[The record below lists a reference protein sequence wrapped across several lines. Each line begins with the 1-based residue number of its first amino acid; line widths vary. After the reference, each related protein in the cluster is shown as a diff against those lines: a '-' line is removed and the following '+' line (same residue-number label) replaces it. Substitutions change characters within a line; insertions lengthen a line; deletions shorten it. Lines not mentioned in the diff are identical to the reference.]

1 MPIIR
6 AQIRNRIDAR
16 PEIQT
21 SQVTSRNCG
30 SDGRQG
36 CQITHRRGELSL
48 SQTREGISLVYHSC
62 TYINFPRAII
72 FHRSEKARDRTTWAD
87 TQTSGEGGPAGIGH
101 RRGAQDGKIKQ
112 VIAKKRPRRGIG
124 HRGDLQNSRRC
135 RAKEERADSLHKSS
149 IFTTTDRDNEC
160 HWGRTSLKCVSHLV
174 SPSHSFHQSSGDSL
188 GCSRIAW
195 LQPRSVYAS
204 GQFGACCPN
213 SSSIQY

>member
-62 TYINFPRAII
+62 TYINFPRAT
-72 FHRSEKARDRTTWAD
+72 FSTVPKK
-87 TQTSGEGGPAGIGH
+87 P
-101 RRGAQDGKIKQ
+101 
-112 VIAKKRPRRGIG
+112 VIALPGLTPRLPVRVVPPVLVTVEAP
-124 HRGDLQNSRRC
+124 RT
-135 RAKEERADSLHKSS
+135 AKLSKSL
-149 IFTTTDRDNEC
+149 
-160 HWGRTSLKCVSHLV
+160 
-174 SPSHSFHQSSGDSL
+174 
-188 GCSRIAW
+188 
-195 LQPRSVYAS
+195 PRSAPAEALGAVAICKTADAAAQRRNVLTLFISRVYLRRRTGTMSA
-204 GQFGACCPN
+204 AWAVPR
-213 SSSIQY
+213 